1 MTKARETYNDAY
13 ALLNG
18 DSRLAELAV
27 GTRVLVKTAVGQLDG
42 VVENQLP
49 TTRVSQGTRRSFA
62 RARVTIRLTDPDG
75 QPYPNRPANTVTVDV
90 SCVAPMMRPGG

>member
-1 MTKARETYNDAY
+1 MTKAREAHNNAY

-18 DSRLAELAV
+18 DSRLAEIAV
-27 GTRVLVKTAVGQLDG
+27 GARVLVQTAVGQLHG
-42 VVENQLP
+42 LVESQLP
-49 TTRVSQGTRRSFA
+49 AARVFQGARRSFA

-90 SCVAPMMRPGG
+90 SCVAPIMRPGG